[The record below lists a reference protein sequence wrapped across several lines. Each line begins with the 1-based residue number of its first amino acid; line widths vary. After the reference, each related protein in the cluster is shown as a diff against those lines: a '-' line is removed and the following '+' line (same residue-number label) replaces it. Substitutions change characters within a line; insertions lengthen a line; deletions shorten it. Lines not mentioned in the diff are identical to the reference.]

1 MEFMTAFGSVRPPY
15 PPNTRG
21 IRNDVVA
28 APEAIKGATMPLDSR
43 DFDDARTFANELGEE
58 PLVQG
63 QHFRRLRDD
72 DVADH
77 ERHSRVR
84 KPRADLPGE

>member
-43 DFDDARTFANELGEE
+43 DFDDARTSEVLMLELIALTVKTCEFQSSTFC
-58 PLVQG
+58 PQRSL
-63 QHFRRLRDD
+63 
-72 DVADH
+72 
-77 ERHSRVR
+77 
-84 KPRADLPGE
+84 